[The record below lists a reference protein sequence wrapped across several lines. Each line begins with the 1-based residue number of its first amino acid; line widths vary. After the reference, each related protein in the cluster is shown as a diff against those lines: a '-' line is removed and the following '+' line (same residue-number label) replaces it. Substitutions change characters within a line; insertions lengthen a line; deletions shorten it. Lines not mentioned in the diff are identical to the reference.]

1 MIVRIFEKITVKFLL
16 GCALLLLSQN
26 GFTQEQKSFNNL
38 EEVLSFA
45 KEKNYKFENATIQTQ
60 LAELT
65 KKTAWGNIFNPRIPT
80 SIQVLDNTQLQSIF
94 MPGQVFGQA
103 DGTYKRVTTGQ
114 QYTALF
120 NVQPQFDIFNLG
132 NIAQVKSAKINNEL
146 TIVQNNINEQQVY
159 DQINAIYFNILSYQG
174 QIEILEQ
181 NIAIADTIFQ
191 STQNRFNESVGR
203 KQDVNESE
211 VNLINLQDKLQQLQ
225 FNIQIQQQSLALFFE
240 NSIHPVLAENVW
252 NYENIREVSPTNNT
266 LKTQQAQLQLNAMNQ
281 NIKSAWTQN
290 VPILSF
296 ISSLN
301 WQNLSNQGFF
311 HTNSNWITYNYV
323 GLKLAWDFPFTVGK
337 LSTAKNNQFQR
348 DLLQNEYD
356 HSIKEAANTNNQLV
370 LDYEKAVSQLKN
382 LEKIALLKEDTYRKN
397 YNQYNENILSLD
409 KLLISHNDMLLA
421 KINVVTALATV
432 GFNKSKIDINNKF

>member
-1 MIVRIFEKITVKFLL
+1 MIVQKLKKTTIKFLL
-16 GCALLLLSQN
+16 GGIFLLLSQN
-26 GFTQEQKSFNNL
+26 GFAQEEKSFSNL

-45 KEKNYKFENATIQTQ
+45 KEKNYKFENATIQTR

-65 KKTAWGNIFNPRIPT
+65 KKTAWGNVFNPRIPT
-80 SIQVLDNTQLQSIF
+80 SIQALDNTQLQSIF
-94 MPGQVFGQA
+94 MPGQVFGQP

-132 NIAQVKSAKINNEL
+132 NITQVKSAKINNEL

-174 QIEILEQ
+174 QIEILAQ

-191 STQNRFNESVGR
+191 ATQNRFNEGVGR
-203 KQDVNESE
+203 KQDVNEAE
-211 VNLINLQDKLQQLQ
+211 VNLINLQDKLQQLE

-240 NSIHPVLAENVW
+240 NSVQPTLAESVW
-252 NYENIREVSPTNNT
+252 NYKTINEVSPTNNT
-266 LKTQQAQLQLNAMNQ
+266 LKVQQAELQLNAMNQ
-281 NIKSAWTQN
+281 KIKSAWTQN

-311 HTNSNWITYNYV
+311 HANSSWITYNYV
-323 GLKLAWDFPFTVGK
+323 GLKLAWDFPFTVAK
-337 LSTAKNNQFQR
+337 LSAAKNNQFQR
-348 DLLQNEYD
+348 DVLQNEYE
-356 HSIKEAANTNNQLV
+356 HSIIEAQNTTNQML
-370 LDYEKAVSQLKN
+370 LDYEKSVNQLKN
-382 LEKIALLKEDTYRKN
+382 LEKIAVLKEDTYRKN
-397 YNQYNENILSLD
+397 FNQYNEHILSLD